1 MAAKRKKVSKKKDDA
16 KAMHCYGPS
25 KNALVFKGIISILLG
40 LILWFRYLSLTQ
52 VFAIVLILVGIKKLY
67 YSSHACC

>member
-1 MAAKRKKVSKKKDDA
+1 MAAKKKKVMKKEEKSVH
-16 KAMHCYGPS
+16 HCGPS

-40 LILWFRYLSLTQ
+40 LILWFGYLSFAQ